1 MKNKTFLPLILL
13 ALSTGAF
20 TTFAQSKEKNHTFQ
34 TPEESEIPQAIVI
47 STVGKCEYSQDGTT
61 FAAFKDDHIF
71 RQGEVIRTGEKS
83 RTDIFFKRIG
93 TTVRLQAGTEVKL
106 EKMERHMKDGQPVM
120 DTLVALHT
128 GRIFT
133 VIRSLVSGST
143 FEIRNAAGRSV
154 VEGGGG
160 EGRYI
165 ITADGTH
172 VTSKDSVAPLKVVR
186 ETGITVIEPSM
197 KFNAKEGKMLPLNA
211 PEAVEL
217 LIDIDELHSVA
228 DETNASG
235 KLAEKK

>member
-1 MKNKTFLPLILL
+1 MKPKIFIQLFAL
-13 ALSTGAF
+13 ALSSWTI
-20 TTFAQSKEKNHTFQ
+20 TTLAEDITHPFQ
-34 TPEESEIPQAIVI
+34 TPASSDVPQAIVI
-47 STVGKCEYSQDGTT
+47 SVNGKCEYSEDGTH
-61 FAAFKDDHIF
+61 FAGFKADHIF
-71 RQGEVIRTGEKS
+71 KQGDVIRTGEKS

-106 EKMERHMKDGQPVM
+106 EKMERHMQGGIPAM

-133 VIRSLVSGST
+133 VVRSLVLGTT

-172 VTSKDSVAPLKVVR
+172 VTDQNSTVPLKHIG
-186 ETGITVIEPSM
+186 ETGITIITPGM
-197 KFNAKEGKMLPLNA
+197 KFSAKDGKMLPLA
-211 PEAVEL
+211 ASHEVEL
-217 LIDIDELHSVA
+217 LIDIDELHSLA
-228 DETNASG
+228 EQTNAQG
-235 KLAEKK
+235 QVTVKK